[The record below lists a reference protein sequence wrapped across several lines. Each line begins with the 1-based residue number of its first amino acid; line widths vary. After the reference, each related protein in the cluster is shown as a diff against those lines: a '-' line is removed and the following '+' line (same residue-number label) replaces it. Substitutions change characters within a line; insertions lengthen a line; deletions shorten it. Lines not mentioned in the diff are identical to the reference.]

1 MAGEPKSR
9 KKGTAGACP
18 PSGTHRLSGSRILNS
33 PARALLDL
41 PGGGSVA
48 GYAPPGRARGI
59 DALHNEPA
67 AQGCDVEEGDHY
79 QGEDRDLI
87 QFVAEPGLS
96 DPGTALRAIN
106 RREPFAIE
114 RRRH

>member
-1 MAGEPKSR
+1 MI
-9 KKGTAGACP
+9 
-18 PSGTHRLSGSRILNS
+18 PSD
-33 PARALLDL
+33 ARTSLDL

-67 AQGCDVEEGDHY
+67 AQGCDVEEGDHH

-87 QFVAEPGLS
+87 ESVARG
-96 DPGTALRAIN
+96 
-106 RREPFAIE
+106 IE
-114 RRRH
+114 

>member
-1 MAGEPKSR
+1 MIPRRAS
-9 KKGTAGACP
+9 
-18 PSGTHRLSGSRILNS
+18 LN
-33 PARALLDL
+33 L

-67 AQGCDVEEGDHY
+67 AQGCDVEEGDDY

-87 QFVAEPGLS
+87 ELVAEPGFRA
-96 DPGTALRAIN
+96 PEMALRAVN
-106 RREPFAIE
+106 RREPFAMK
-114 RRRH
+114 H